1 MVIPLRRV
9 KQPLRGVVEGNLGH
23 RIPLTLCGEQRSGSV
38 AVVMAGIAV
47 IFPLPLRNFHS
58 QIIDRPLFRR
68 RGCHQ
73 KERCGGDHL
82 FSISCRVRPVST
94 MPGHLPALSG
104 PSRARMEAEATA
116 MKKLILAILLS
127 IGLLFA
133 SAPSGFA
140 AVRRTPTRYYS
151 RARARRI
158 RHRRNV
164 TTAKRVG
171 ITAAGGAAIGALAGG
186 GKGAGIGAIAGAGAG
201 YLYDKHERNRH
212 K

>member
-1 MVIPLRRV
+1 
-9 KQPLRGVVEGNLGH
+9 
-23 RIPLTLCGEQRSGSV
+23 
-38 AVVMAGIAV
+38 
-47 IFPLPLRNFHS
+47 
-58 QIIDRPLFRR
+58 
-68 RGCHQ
+68 
-73 KERCGGDHL
+73 
-82 FSISCRVRPVST
+82 
-94 MPGHLPALSG
+94 
-104 PSRARMEAEATA
+104 
-116 MKKLILAILLS
+116 MKKVILAILLS

-140 AVRRTPTRYYS
+140 AVRRTPTRYS
-151 RARARRI
+151 RARARQI

-186 GKGAGIGAIAGAGAG
+186 GKGAGIGAVAGAGAG